1 MPYLLQWGCP
11 ENTVP
16 WLHFSGIVSIK
27 MNSPHALQMSC
38 PMEVQFPLG
47 NAFTGFS
54 KRLGCQSGVLLC
66 NPRDHGDLIAMFNVG
81 RACSQ
86 TQSHVY
92 SKTSKHPWGWREG
105 TRLCTCLA
113 PQHLSLGTLPLNWEA
128 WMAGG
133 CLPDGKKL
141 PQLLHSSYLLKPV
154 LKNHHRIGPWI
165 TGSSKSIQII
175 Q

>member
-1 MPYLLQWGCP
+1 MLYLLQWGCP

-27 MNSPHALQMSC
+27 MNSPHALQKSC
-38 PMEVQFPLG
+38 PMEVQFPFG
-47 NAFTGFS
+47 NAFTRLS
-54 KRLGCQSGVLLC
+54 KRLGCQSGVLC
-66 NPRDHGDLIAMFNVG
+66 NPRDHGDPIAMFNVG

-86 TQSHVY
+86 TQSHVC
-92 SKTSKHPWGWREG
+92 SKTSKHLWGWPEG

-113 PQHLSLGTLPLNWEA
+113 PQHPSLGALPLNWEA

-133 CLPDGKKL
+133 CLPVL
-141 PQLLHSSYLLKPV
+141 RNCLNSYTALTSWSQSWKIVIV
-154 LKNHHRIGPWI
+154 LDL
-165 TGSSKSIQII
+165 GSLAAPKSIQII